1 MEYGSDTIDSFRKT
15 FANTLTNKGLTEA
28 VGKNLISDGTYDTY
42 AKNDFGF
49 DQQFK
54 SIAGDIDMLK
64 CDACKFEQTDIRL
77 GQGNETIA
85 QLEFDPRTSLN
96 RELGYDDTSSE
107 ILNNVEGNEDLIND
121 PKTFSEK
128 IKETN
133 NLGGVDYNTN
143 NKSVEFVSDKIEPN
157 NANKDNLDIDKPENE
172 IKKNL
177 NVEETKFTQKS
188 ISAQVEESK
197 EKVKTPYLESPKSE
211 K

>member
-1 MEYGSDTIDSFRKT
+1 MH
-15 FANTLTNKGLTEA
+15 
-28 VGKNLISDGTYDTY
+28 NLS
-42 AKNDFGF
+42 
-49 DQQFK
+49 
-54 SIAGDIDMLK
+54 SIQ
-64 CDACKFEQTDIRL
+64 EQ
-77 GQGNETIA
+77 A
-85 QLEFDPRTSLN
+85 N

-197 EKVKTPYLESPKSE
+197 EKVKTPDLESPKSE
-211 K
+211 KKSIKQQLGIKDDEEEINSDKEITTKIDEKKSMNHLVRKIINQVK